1 VCVCVLLPKC
11 MNTLDLIPKF
21 HQMKQRLH
29 ITRCKGPSSHDV
41 NHPHIISDDPNFHV
55 CSRASRPCH
64 GLNVGHWSDLSDRP
78 WTCEQLYVC
87 LIHGALGFGHCWE
100 LYQFPVYYCPLGCC
114 FCSYGWLCVLWSAG
128 CFVSGGGRLGCLPLL
143 TSAELALLGFLFSTS
158 AELALLEVLSLRRL
172 SPAAGSIRGL
182 IRLLDC
188 REDWSCQRQRNH
200 GLGHI

>member
-1 VCVCVLLPKC
+1 MCVCVMLPKC
-11 MNTLDLIPKF
+11 MNTLDLIPRF

-29 ITRCKGPSSHDV
+29 ITRCKGPSSHDA

-55 CSRASRPCH
+55 CSRASRRCH

-100 LYQFPVYYCPLGCC
+100 LYQFPVDYCPLGCC

-128 CFVSGGGRLGCLPLL
+128 CFVSGGTARLFATVDLCRIGFVGILVFHLGRI
-143 TSAELALLGFLFSTS
+143 GF
-158 AELALLEVLSLRRL
+158 
-172 SPAAGSIRGL
+172 AGSLVSPPVVSSR
-182 IRLLDC
+182 
-188 REDWSCQRQRNH
+188 W
-200 GLGHI
+200 